1 MSKDIW
7 KNFDKFW
14 VGFDQIMAD
23 AEKRFDK
30 LANTNFCSYPPFN
43 TVRTDDGYTIELAVA
58 GFTSEDIDIEV
69 KGKALTIR
77 GDKKSQESKKFIF
90 QGLANRAFVKEFLL
104 SETIDQKSVTATIIN
119 GILTVD
125 LKSIP
130 SKEET
135 FKVNVKG

>member
-14 VGFDQIMAD
+14 VGFDQMFSE

-30 LANTNFCSYPPFN
+30 LANTNFYSYPPFN

-58 GFTSEDIDIEV
+58 GFTAKDIDIEV
-69 KGKALTIR
+69 KGKTLTIKGER
-77 GDKKSQESKKFIF
+77 KSQESKKFIF
-90 QGLANRAFVKEFLL
+90 HGLANRAFVKEFLL
-104 SETIDQKSVTATIIN
+104 SETIDQKSVSANIVN

-135 FKVNVKG
+135 FKVDVKG